1 MKKYSLQQMC
11 FPWLVCALGAIFYSY
26 EYLLRMSP
34 SVMQEELMRFYHLT
48 GLQYGYLSGSFYY
61 FMYVIMQII
70 VGLLMDRYGPR
81 RLLTLACLFC
91 AMGAWLFACSH
102 QLIFAMAGRFLIG
115 FGSAFAFVGATKLAT
130 IWLPPERFALISG
143 VIFCLG
149 MFGAMFGDTV
159 LRSLVDAVGW
169 QAAIRDASVA
179 GLVIAIIIWMVVRDR
194 NPFQSM
200 QQHYHVTTS
209 MREVFLGLWKVI
221 GNLQLWIIGL
231 VGCLFYLFLSAFA
244 EFSAP
249 AWLHQ
254 VHHLSSSGAVNA
266 TSMVFLGCAVGAPI
280 WGLISDF
287 FRRRRTPMIVAAI
300 GALITFCVL
309 LYVRNLSITMIYSLL
324 FLFGFL
330 SSVQIIVFAVARE
343 LTAVRSAGTAIG
355 MINMLVMIS
364 GLVFPPLIGKLLDFN
379 WKGLVEQGSR
389 VYSSNTYT
397 IAFSV
402 LPVGIFIGILLT
414 FYIRETFCV
423 VHYSNYNHPEAD
435 S

>member
-1 MKKYSLQQMC
+1 MKKYSIQQKF
-11 FPWLVCALGAIFYSY
+11 FPWLVCALGAIVYSY

-61 FMYVIMQII
+61 FMYVIMQIV

-81 RLLTLACLFC
+81 RLLTLACLIC
-91 AMGAWLFACSH
+91 ASGAWLFACSH

-130 IWLPPERFALISG
+130 IWLPPERFAIISG
-143 VIFCLG
+143 IIFCLG
-149 MFGAMFGDTV
+149 MVGAMFGDTV
-159 LRSLVDAVGW
+159 LRSLVDTMGW
-169 QAAIRDASVA
+169 QVAIRDAAFA
-179 GLVIAIIIWMVVRDR
+179 GLIIAAIVWFVVRDS
-194 NPFQSM
+194 NPYHSV
-200 QQHYHVTTS
+200 QHHHVATTK
-209 MREVFLGLWKVI
+209 EVFSGLWRVL
-221 GNLQLWIIGL
+221 GSLQLWVIGL

-254 VHHLSSSGAVNA
+254 VHHLSSSAAANA

-280 WGLISDF
+280 WGLISDY
-287 FRRRRTPMIVAAI
+287 FRRRRTPMLVGAT

-309 LYVRNLSITMIYSLL
+309 LYSESLSISQIYFLL

-343 LTAVRSAGTAIG
+343 LTSVRSAGTAIG

-364 GLVFPPLIGKLLDFN
+364 GLIFPPLIGKLLDVN
-379 WKGLVEQGSR
+379 WQGLIENGSR
-389 VYSSNTYT
+389 VYSAETYT
-397 IAFSV
+397 IAFTA
-402 LPVGIFIGILLT
+402 LPIGIFIGILLT
-414 FYIRETFCV
+414 FYIKETFCV
-423 VHYSNYNHPEAD
+423 VHYSNNAD
-435 S
+435 NQKS